1 MSNEEMRALDAWIAE
16 HVMGWT
22 VSFHAG
28 NITLWLPTR
37 TSTPRTFNATTDA
50 ADAMEVLRRCVLKV
64 GENDSVEIN
73 QVEGNSGFG
82 WCAARAN
89 GLTPYGEGA
98 TLELAICLF
107 AKQLFSK

>member
-1 MSNEEMRALDAWIAE
+1 
-16 HVMGWT
+16 
-22 VSFHAG
+22 
-28 NITLWLPTR
+28 
-37 TSTPRTFNATTDA
+37 
-50 ADAMEVLRRCVLKV
+50 MEVLRRCVLKV